1 MIVIGVPVPKDYQI
15 DVRTASYCS
24 AEANSMGGS
33 WGFVASRD
41 AGVGRS
47 TFAYEALKNPDVTH
61 LYFMDY
67 DVVPPFGT
75 LKKLLGHDLPIVAG
89 VYPMLANTKVCSYKL
104 DDDWLEWHQKDNGV
118 IKVKCLAGSTLL
130 VKREVLEKLSN
141 PCFRIEY
148 KAVGDD
154 GRCYDEGEDEYFSR
168 IAQEAGYDL
177 MVDTSI
183 VCEHY
188 NYGRI

>member
-1 MIVIGVPVPKDYQI
+1 MIVIGVPVPKDYMM
-15 DVRTASYCS
+15 DARTASYCS
-24 AEANSMGGS
+24 GEADSVEGK
-33 WGFVASRD
+33 WGFIASRD

-47 TFAYEALKNPDVTH
+47 TFAYQVLKDPEVTH

-67 DVVPPFGT
+67 DVVPPIRT
-75 LKKLLGHDLPIVAG
+75 LLKLYSHGLPIVAG
-89 VYPMLANTKVCSYKL
+89 VYPMYTDKRVWSFKL
-104 DDDWLEWHQKDNGV
+104 DDDWYSGKLSGELT
-118 IKVKCLAGSTLL
+118 KVKCLAGSTLL
-130 VKREVLEKLSN
+130 VQREVIEKLPN
-141 PCFRIEY
+141 PCFKIEY
-148 KAVGDD
+148 GAIRDD
-154 GRCYDEGEDEYFSR
+154 GRCYEEGEDEYFSR